1 MSLSTKV
8 IKYAGNVIIAIPDGN
23 AALNGD
29 AHQAPTFTIGIF
41 SGHIAKKMVDSPGTS
56 RYIEGNAAIIPG
68 PPQRRGLRPHGAA
81 YHIQED
87 PMSKLTEVNKSNFE
101 SLVTN
106 ATGLVL
112 IDFWAPW
119 CGPCKMQV
127 PILEKLAQ
135 SDDIKANIVKINTD
149 ENPELAQNFG
159 ISSIPTL
166 VLMKDGT
173 EIERFVG
180 VQPEAVLTQKLSRG

>member
-1 MSLSTKV
+1 
-8 IKYAGNVIIAIPDGN
+8 
-23 AALNGD
+23 
-29 AHQAPTFTIGIF
+29 
-41 SGHIAKKMVDSPGTS
+41 
-56 RYIEGNAAIIPG
+56 
-68 PPQRRGLRPHGAA
+68 
-81 YHIQED
+81 
-87 PMSKLTEVNKSNFE
+87 MSKLTEVNKSNFE

-149 ENPELAQNFG
+149 ENPELAQSFG

-166 VLMKDGT
+166 VLMKDGA

-180 VQPEAVLTQKLSRG
+180 VQPEAVLAQKLSRG